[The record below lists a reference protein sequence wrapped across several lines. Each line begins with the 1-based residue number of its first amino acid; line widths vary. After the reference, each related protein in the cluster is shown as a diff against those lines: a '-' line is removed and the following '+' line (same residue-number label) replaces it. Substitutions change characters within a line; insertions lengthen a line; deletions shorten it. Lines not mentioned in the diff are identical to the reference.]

1 MKEKKVRE
9 VDEAEEEKDDEDEA
23 ALDSVGQT
31 LIVVPTD
38 LLPAIREL
46 IANHKTAKQAPPFRV
61 GWRGVI

>member
-1 MKEKKVRE
+1 MKKKKATE
-9 VDEAEEEKDDEDEA
+9 EEAQEEEKDAEEEA

-46 IANHKTAKQAPPFRV
+46 IANHKRV
-61 GWRGVI
+61 

>member
-1 MKEKKVRE
+1 MKKKKSTE
-9 VDEAEEEKDDEDEA
+9 EETAEEEKDAEEEA

-46 IANHKTAKQAPPFRV
+46 IANHKRTRQSGSEEDGQGDA
-61 GWRGVI
+61 

>member
-1 MKEKKVRE
+1 MKEKKIP
-9 VDEAEEEKDDEDEA
+9 DEGPEEEDAEDEA

-46 IANHKTAKQAPPFRV
+46 IANHKRTDPVDRDA
-61 GWRGVI
+61 

>member
-9 VDEAEEEKDDEDEA
+9 DESEEEIDPEDEA
-23 ALDSVGQT
+23 PLDSVGQT

-46 IANHKTAKQAPPFRV
+46 IAKHKGAGQGGGGEEEGDA
-61 GWRGVI
+61 

>member
-1 MKEKKVRE
+1 MKEKNVRE
-9 VDEAEEEKDDEDEA
+9 DDSEEEKDDEDEA

-46 IANHKTAKQAPPFRV
+46 IANHK
-61 GWRGVI
+61 RG

>member
-1 MKEKKVRE
+1 MKKKKATEEE
-9 VDEAEEEKDDEDEA
+9 VPEEERDAEEEA

-46 IANHKTAKQAPPFRV
+46 IANHKRAGQGTS
-61 GWRGVI
+61 GDDEGDT

>member
-1 MKEKKVRE
+1 MKEKKVR
-9 VDEAEEEKDDEDEA
+9 DESEEEKDDEDEA

-46 IANHKTAKQAPPFRV
+46 IANHKRARQGDGGSEV
-61 GWRGVI
+61 EGEG

>member
-1 MKEKKVRE
+1 MKKKKSTE
-9 VDEAEEEKDDEDEA
+9 EETAEEEKDAEEEA

-46 IANHKTAKQAPPFRV
+46 IANHKRAGQVNGGDDV
-61 GWRGVI
+61 GVA

>member
-1 MKEKKVRE
+1 MKKKKATE
-9 VDEAEEEKDDEDEA
+9 EEAPEEEKDAEEEA

-46 IANHKTAKQAPPFRV
+46 IAKHKRAGQGAS
-61 GWRGVI
+61 GEDEGEA